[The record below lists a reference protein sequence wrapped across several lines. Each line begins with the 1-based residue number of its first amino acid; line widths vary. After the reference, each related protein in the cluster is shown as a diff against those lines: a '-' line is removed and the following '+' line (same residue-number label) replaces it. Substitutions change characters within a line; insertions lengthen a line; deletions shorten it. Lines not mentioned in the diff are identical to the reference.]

1 MHKAVHLLI
10 AFAALGALIIGGA
23 VLLKHVGHVEYLLP
37 APSHHSE
44 RPTRSG
50 EKTSRGRIP
59 TRHSRHVVHTRPGP
73 PVHTSFADS
82 FMRGAPAYLGL
93 AGWVGLIALGIATAM
108 TVDRRLRNRLSRR
121 YERYE
126 IKLSM
131 HDDAKPGDLEDM
143 VEAIG
148 AAVRKRYNDRVSD
161 GQPYVA
167 FELWHRPSHVGMQ
180 WTLCVVCEADIA
192 RTLEGIIA
200 GAYPD
205 VRVGREFD
213 ESPRALAAGLAEP
226 RYVMRFRK
234 RRPFIHPL
242 GGPASAAAQRQ
253 AKTTPLIEAIAMTQT
268 ALAVPSLVRFQLT
281 PASEQLEDR
290 ARQRLERHE
299 RQQHGHLHHHA
310 QVTSVLDQAELRSAV
325 EIRHRGMFY
334 LEVQVGSSD
343 WETCNRIA
351 ASLLARRGENQ
362 LHRRYMVFRQHLYRQ
377 RFPSAYPPLVPPASK
392 RNLVSG
398 AELVHLL
405 ELPSARMKG
414 VPVRRLTIPRMP
426 APPDAFRATD
436 PHGPAAPVPTN
447 PAPERSSR

>member
-1 MHKAVHLLI
+1 MHGERMHRIVHLLI
-10 AFAALGALIIGGA
+10 ALAAVVALVVGGLVFLRHAPHLGQLTPVTGHRTRQPAHHVRRHIAAL
-23 VLLKHVGHVEYLLP
+23 
-37 APSHHSE
+37 
-44 RPTRSG
+44 RSG
-50 EKTSRGRIP
+50 HHRRD
-59 TRHSRHVVHTRPGP
+59 RHP
-73 PVHTSFADS
+73 PARSSPDDS
-82 FMRGAPAYLGL
+82 LMRNAPVYLVLAAWLGL
-93 AGWVGLIALGIATAM
+93 LALGVATAS
-108 TVDRRLRNRLSRR
+108 TVDRRLRNRLIRR

-161 GQPYVA
+161 GQPFVA
-167 FELWHRPSHVGMQ
+167 LELWHRPSPAGMQ
-180 WTLCVVCEADIA
+180 WTSCLVCEQGVT

-205 VRVGREFD
+205 VRVGREF
-213 ESPRALAAGLAEP
+213 EEQPRPIDAQLDEP

-234 RRPFIHPL
+234 RRPFIYPL
-242 GGPASAAAQRQ
+242 GHPVPAATERQ
-253 AKTTPLIEAIAMTQT
+253 AKTTPLTEAIAMTQT
-268 ALAVPSLVRFQLT
+268 ALATPSLVRFQLT

-290 ARQRLERHE
+290 ARRRLERHGQRRHHE
-299 RQQHGHLHHHA
+299 RHHERPSA
-310 QVTSVLDQAELRSAV
+310 LDEAETRSAV
-325 EIRHRGMFY
+325 EVRHRGMFY
-334 LEVQVGSSD
+334 LEVQIGSSD

-351 ASLLARRGENQ
+351 ASLVARRGENH
-362 LHRRYMVFRQHLYRQ
+362 LHRRYMVIRQQLYRR
-377 RFPSAYPPLVPPASK
+377 RFPTAYPPLIPPLSL

-398 AELVHLL
+398 AELAHLL

-436 PHGPAAPVPTN
+436 PHAPAAPLMPDQLVVTT
-447 PAPERSSR
+447 SG

>member
-1 MHKAVHLLI
+1 MHRAVHLLI

-23 VLLKHVGHVEYLLP
+23 VLLKHVAHLEPLLP
-37 APSHHSE
+37 APSHHSQ

-50 EKTSRGRIP
+50 EASRSRLP
-59 TRHSRHVVHTRPGP
+59 TRHPRHVAHTRPRP
-73 PVHTSFADS
+73 PAQTSFADS
-82 FMRGAPAYLGL
+82 FMRRAPAYLGL
-93 AGWVGLIALGIATAM
+93 AGWVGLLALGIAGAT

-148 AAVRKRYNDRVSD
+148 SAVRKRYNDRVSD
-161 GQPYVA
+161 GQPFVA
-167 FELWHRPSHVGMQ
+167 VELWHRPSPVGMQ
-180 WTLCVVCEADIA
+180 WTLCLVCEADIA

-213 ESPRALAAGLAEP
+213 ESPRALAAVLAEP
-226 RYVMRFRK
+226 RHVMRFRK

-242 GGPASAAAQRQ
+242 GSPASAAAQRQ
-253 AKTTPLIEAIAMTQT
+253 AKATPLIEAIAMTQT

-299 RQQHGHLHHHA
+299 RRRHEHLEHGHG
-310 QVTSVLDQAELRSAV
+310 TSVLDQAELRSAV

-351 ASLLARRGENQ
+351 ASLVARRGENH
-362 LHRRYMVFRQHLYRQ
+362 LHRRYVVIRQRLYRQ
-377 RFPSAYPPLVPPASK
+377 RFPSAYPPLLPPASK

-447 PAPERSSR
+447 PAPARSSR

>member
-1 MHKAVHLLI
+1 
-10 AFAALGALIIGGA
+10 
-23 VLLKHVGHVEYLLP
+23 
-37 APSHHSE
+37 
-44 RPTRSG
+44 
-50 EKTSRGRIP
+50 
-59 TRHSRHVVHTRPGP
+59 
-73 PVHTSFADS
+73 
-82 FMRGAPAYLGL
+82 
-93 AGWVGLIALGIATAM
+93 
-108 TVDRRLRNRLSRR
+108 
-121 YERYE
+121 
-126 IKLSM
+126 
-131 HDDAKPGDLEDM
+131 
-143 VEAIG
+143 
-148 AAVRKRYNDRVSD
+148 
-161 GQPYVA
+161 
-167 FELWHRPSHVGMQ
+167 MQ
-180 WTLCVVCEADIA
+180 WTLCLVCEADIA

-213 ESPRALAAGLAEP
+213 ESSRALATVLAEP

-299 RQQHGHLHHHA
+299 RRRHEHLQLGHG
-310 QVTSVLDQAELRSAV
+310 TSVLDQAELRSAV

-351 ASLLARRGENQ
+351 ASLGARRGENH
-362 LHRRYMVFRQHLYRQ
+362 LHRRYMVIRQRLYRQ
-377 RFPSAYPPLVPPASK
+377 RFPSAYPPLLPPASK
-392 RNLVSG
+392 RNIVSG
-398 AELVHLL
+398 TELAHLL
-405 ELPSARMKG
+405 ELPSARMKA

-436 PHGPAAPVPTN
+436 PHGPAAPVPMN
-447 PAPERSSR
+447 PAPARSSR

>member
-1 MHKAVHLLI
+1 
-10 AFAALGALIIGGA
+10 
-23 VLLKHVGHVEYLLP
+23 
-37 APSHHSE
+37 
-44 RPTRSG
+44 
-50 EKTSRGRIP
+50 
-59 TRHSRHVVHTRPGP
+59 
-73 PVHTSFADS
+73 
-82 FMRGAPAYLGL
+82 MRRAPAYLGL
-93 AGWVGLIALGIATAM
+93 AAWVGLLALGLAGAT
-108 TVDRRLRNRLSRR
+108 TVDRRLRKRLSRR

-148 AAVRKRYNDRVSD
+148 AALRKRYNDRVSE
-161 GQPYVA
+161 GQPFVA
-167 FELWHRPSHVGMQ
+167 FELWHRPSPVGMQ
-180 WTLCVVCEADIA
+180 WTLCVVSEADIA

-213 ESPRALAAGLAEP
+213 ENPRALAAVLGEP

-242 GGPASAAAQRQ
+242 GNAESAAAQRQ
-253 AKTTPLIEAIAMTQT
+253 AKTTPLIESIAMTQT

-299 RQQHGHLHHHA
+299 RGQQAHLHHDRHA
-310 QVTSVLDQAELRSAV
+310 TSVLYQAELRSAV

-351 ASLLARRGENQ
+351 ASLVARRGENH
-362 LHRRYMVFRQHLYRQ
+362 LHRRYMVIRQRLYRQ
-377 RFPSAYPPLVPPASK
+377 RFPSAYPPLVPPASM
-392 RNLVSG
+392 RNLVSS
-398 AELVHLL
+398 AELSHLL

-436 PHGPAAPVPTN
+436 PHGPAAPAPIN
-447 PAPERSSR
+447 PALARSSR

>member
-1 MHKAVHLLI
+1 MHRAVHLLI
-10 AFAALGALIIGGA
+10 AFAAVAALVLGGA
-23 VLLKHVGHVEYLLP
+23 VLFKRVAGFEHLLP
-37 APSHHSE
+37 DPRQQPTPIHRRPPRRPRHE
-44 RPTRSG
+44 RG
-50 EKTSRGRIP
+50 AHAVSRP
-59 TRHSRHVVHTRPGP
+59 RHSPASSPDPLRR
-73 PVHTSFADS
+73 D
-82 FMRGAPAYLGL
+82 APAYLALVAWLGL
-93 AGWVGLIALGIATAM
+93 LMIAVTTAI
-108 TVDRRLRNRLSRR
+108 TADRRLRNRLIRR

-148 AAVRKRYNDRVSD
+148 AALRKRYNDRVSQ
-161 GQPYVA
+161 GQPFVA
-167 FELWHRPSHVGMQ
+167 LELWHRPTEHGMQ
-180 WTLCVVCEADIA
+180 WTLCLVCKADVA

-205 VRVGREFD
+205 VRVGREF
-213 ESPRALAAGLAEP
+213 EEEP
-226 RYVMRFRK
+226 RPLRAVLDEPEYVMRFRK

-242 GGPASAAAQRQ
+242 GNPAPAAAQRQ
-253 AKTTPLIEAIAMTQT
+253 GKTTPLIEAIAMTQT
-268 ALAVPSLVRFQLT
+268 ALREPSLVRFQLM

-299 RQQHGHLHHHA
+299 RHQHVHRHHQAHG
-310 QVTSVLDQAELRSAV
+310 SSILDQAEMRSAV
-325 EIRHRGMFY
+325 EVRHRSMFY

-351 ASLLARRGENQ
+351 ASLVARRGENH
-362 LHRRYMVFRQHLYRQ
+362 LHRRYMVIRQRLYRG
-377 RFPSAYPPLVPPASK
+377 RFPSAYPPLLPPGSL

-398 AELVHLL
+398 AELAHLL

-436 PHGPAAPVPTN
+436 PHAPAAPVPSDR
-447 PAPERSSR
+447 PLVESSG